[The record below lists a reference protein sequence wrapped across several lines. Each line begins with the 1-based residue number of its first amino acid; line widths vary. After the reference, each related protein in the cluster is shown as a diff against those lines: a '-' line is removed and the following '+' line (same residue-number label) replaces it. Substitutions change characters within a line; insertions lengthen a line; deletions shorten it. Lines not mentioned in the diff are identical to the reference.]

1 MARKKTAE
9 ESVDAKAQLASRLRA
24 VRVDLFGER
33 GGSELAGLLGVP
45 IRTWYNYE
53 NGVTVPAEVLLRF
66 LEVTGAEP
74 RWLLHGAGPT
84 FRGQATPVAES
95 PPRIESPRGGLE
107 ADAIAGLVESVV
119 RRLGR
124 GSLRVTWEFEGAVE
138 SVVRRLGRG
147 SLRVTWEFEG
157 AGGSGEAPGR

>member
-24 VRVDLFGER
+24 VRVDRFGER

-45 IRTWYNYE
+45 TRTWYNYE
-53 NGVTVPAEVLLRF
+53 IGVTVPAEVLLRF
-66 LEVTGAEP
+66 LEVTGAAP

-84 FRGQATPVAES
+84 YREEATPVAES
-95 PPRIESPRGGLE
+95 PPRIESPRGLE

-124 GSLRVTWEFEGAVE
+124 GSLRVTWE
-138 SVVRRLGRG
+138 S
-147 SLRVTWEFEG
+147 EG